1 MRTQSNGNLGA
12 TLVSWWR
19 KAVHWAAP
27 QEQEREQEQGRSPRG
42 AMQKL
47 PLIEDVVA
55 RAGREPPAVD

>member
-19 KAVHWAAP
+19 KAVRWAAP
-27 QEQEREQEQGRSPRG
+27 RERERNLRC

-55 RAGREPPAVD
+55 RAGREPPTVD

>member
-12 TLVSWWR
+12 TLASWWR
-19 KAVHWAAP
+19 KAVQWTDP
-27 QEQEREQEQGRSPRG
+27 QAHEQGRSPRS

-55 RAGREPPAVD
+55 RTGREPPAVD